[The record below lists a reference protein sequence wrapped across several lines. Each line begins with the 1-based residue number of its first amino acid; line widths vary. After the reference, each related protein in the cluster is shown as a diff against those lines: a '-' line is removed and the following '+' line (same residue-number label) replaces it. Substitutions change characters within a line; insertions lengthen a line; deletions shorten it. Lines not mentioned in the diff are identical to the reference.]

1 MEESRVQFER
11 FIDFACGVSN
21 KADGPQLYYLEVKK
35 MVATIRRKQNHR
47 PLAVEIIKT
56 VNEHR
61 QLLGVQSEFIE
72 KGFDVKVAPV
82 ESKFVFPS
90 FLLQSF
96 NESANNALSDP
107 NGKELYYFQVY
118 GFAAVIRAKADERI
132 ASICVAANTEEYR
145 RLLQIKDKFAD
156 EGFDVEVVNF
166 KSDENKA
173 ETSKNSTASK
183 TKQ

>member
-1 MEESRVQFER
+1 MQFER
-11 FIDFACGVSN
+11 FIEFAYGISD
-21 KADGPQLYYLEVKK
+21 KADGPQLYYLEVNK
-35 MVATIRRKQNHR
+35 MVATIRVKQNQR
-47 PLAVEIIKT
+47 PLAVEIVKK

-61 QLLGVQSEFIE
+61 QLIGIQSVIG

-82 ESKFVFPS
+82 EDKFIFPR
-90 FLLQSF
+90 FLLQNF
-96 NESANNALSDP
+96 NESAKEVLSDP
-107 NGKELYYFQVY
+107 NGKELYCFQVY
-118 GFAAVIRAKADERI
+118 GFAAVIRAKVNE
-132 ASICVAANTEEYR
+132 SIVSIYVAANTEENR